1 MNYSKLLFGLAVAL
15 TVACQA
21 PQQEQASAAEQNFF
35 QHGVASGDPLAD
47 RVIIWTRV
55 SDTQADEVPVSY
67 EVSTSEDFST
77 SVKKGTTQTHAG
89 RDYTV
94 KVDVD
99 GLEAGQTYFYRFQVG
114 QTFSPTG
121 RTKTLSQQADS
132 LQFAVVSCSN
142 YEWGYFTAY
151 GKIAERPV
159 LDAVIHLGDYIYE
172 YGPGAYGDTTIG
184 RKHEPAHEILTLE
197 DYRTRY
203 AQYRTDKD
211 LQAMHGAHPFI
222 AIWDD
227 HEIANN
233 TYQTG
238 AQNHQ
243 EDEGDFEA
251 RKQAAV
257 QTYYEWLPIREGAHY
272 RSFQYGDLASL
283 IMLDERLAGRTEPAK
298 GKDDP
303 KIDDQNQSML
313 GAEQL
318 EWFKSELN
326 SSASWK
332 VIGNQVMYSDLY
344 QEPVWPNFPINTD
357 SWSGYRVEKNAIA
370 QYILDQ
376 EVENVVFLTGDTH
389 ASWAFEVLVS
399 DVSDE
404 AVATEFGT
412 TSVSSANH
420 DERKPLDTVRATEQ
434 RFYPHNEH
442 LKYVNLADHGYL
454 MLTVA
459 AEEARAEFYYV
470 NDLRNPGGD
479 EYRAKTFRV
488 KAGTSTISE

>member
-1 MNYSKLLFGLAVAL
+1 MAV
-15 TVACQA
+15 TMMVACQA
-21 PQQEQASAAEQNFF
+21 PQEGQDTAAQPDFF

-55 SDTQADEVPVSY
+55 SETSADEVSVGY
-67 EVSTSEDFST
+67 EVSASEDFST
-77 SVKKGTTQTHAG
+77 TVKKGTTKTHPA

-94 KVDVD
+94 KVDVE
-99 GLEAGQTYFYRFQVG
+99 GLAAGKTYFYRFQVEDS
-114 QTFSPTG
+114 FSPTG
-121 RTKTLSQQADS
+121 RTKTLSQDADS

-184 RKHEPAHEILTLE
+184 RKHVPPHEILTLE

-251 RKQAAV
+251 RKNAAV

-272 RSFQYGDLASL
+272 RSFQYGNMARL
-283 IMLDERLAGRTEPAK
+283 IMLDERLAGRTAPAE

-303 KIDDQNQSML
+303 KINDEKQSML

-318 EWFKSELN
+318 AWLKKELKSE
-326 SSASWK
+326 ARWK
-332 VIGNQVMYSDLY
+332 VIGNQVMFSDLL
-344 QEPVWPNFPINTD
+344 QAPVWPNFPVNTD

-370 QYILDQ
+370 SHILNQQLD
-376 EVENVVFLTGDTH
+376 NVMFLTGDTH
-389 ASWAFEVLVS
+389 ASWAFEVMVA
-399 DVSDE
+399 DVAE
-404 AVATEFGT
+404 QPIATEFGT

-420 DERKPLDTVRATEQ
+420 DERKPLDSVRALEQ

-442 LKYVNLADHGYL
+442 LKYVNLADHGYIL
-454 MLTVA
+454 LTIGE
-459 AEEARAEFYYV
+459 EEASAAYYYV
-470 NDLRNPGGD
+470 QDLRQPDGA
-479 EYRAKTFRV
+479 EYLAKTFRV
-488 KAGTSTISE
+488 QAGTSTISE